1 MASPIVWTSLDN
13 CTDDGGTLTKTGA
26 GAADDAGAISSQR
39 LIGDGYVEF
48 TATEVDKWRILG
60 VSTAASVDYT
70 DIAFG
75 IMLRDNGFI
84 SVYELGTS
92 QSIGAVT
99 YEADDVFKIDVAS
112 GVVTYLKNDV
122 LVYTSLTAAT
132 FPLYAVARMGGAGS
146 TLTDCGIYGVQ
157 VSISFTDTSTSDVS
171 SWSWDFGDGST
182 STDESP
188 VHTFLADGAYTVTL
202 TVTSAKGTVST
213 SKILTFTGGVLAST
227 TTIAIGETP
236 GANPQVMLRISNDG
250 GKTWAAETWRSAG
263 RVGEYLARVDW
274 NRLGCARRR
283 VFEVSCSDPV
293 PFRIVGA
300 YLTLGGQDGR

>member
-1 MASPIVWTSLDN
+1 MASPIVWASLDN
-13 CTDDGGTLTKTGA
+13 CTDSGGTLTKTGG
-26 GAADDAGAISSQR
+26 GAADDAGAISSQQ
-39 LIGDGYVEF
+39 LIGDGYVEW
-48 TATEVDKWRILG
+48 TATETNTWRMLG
-60 VSTAASVDYT
+60 FKDSVSASYA
-70 DIAFG
+70 DIPFG
-75 IMLRDNGFI
+75 IMLLNNGLFNVI
-84 SVYELGTS
+84 ETNSFVSSGNAYSAG
-92 QSIGAVT
+92 
-99 YEADDVFKIDVAS
+99 DVLKIEIAS
-112 GVVTYLKNDV
+112 GVVTYLQNGT
-122 LVYTSLTAAT
+122 LIYTSLIAAT
-132 FPLYAVARMGGAGS
+132 FPLYAVARMGGPAS

-157 VSISFTDTSTSDVS
+157 VSVSFSDASTSDVT
-171 SWSWDFGDGST
+171 SWAWDFGDGST
-182 STDESP
+182 STDQNP
-188 VHTFLADGAYTVTL
+188 THTFLADGAYTVTL
-202 TVTSAKGTVST
+202 TVTSARGTVST

-227 TTIAIGETP
+227 TVVSIGETP

>member
-1 MASPIVWTSLDN
+1 MASPIVWASLDN
-13 CTDDGGTLTKTGA
+13 CTDSGGTLTKSGA
-26 GAADDAGAISSQR
+26 GAADDAGAISSQQ
-39 LIGDGYVEF
+39 LIGDGYVEW
-48 TATEVDKWRILG
+48 TATETDKWRMLG
-60 VSTAASVDYT
+60 ISNVASVAYT
-70 DIAFG
+70 DIPFG
-75 IMLRDNGFI
+75 IMLLSNGFI
-84 SVYELGTS
+84 IVYES
-92 QSIGAVT
+92 NVQQVT
-99 YEADDVFKIDVAS
+99 GVAYSGGDVFKIDVTS
-112 GVVTYLKNDV
+112 SVVTYYQNGAL
-122 LVYTSLTAAT
+122 LYTSLGTPTA
-132 FPLYAVARMGGAGS
+132 PLYAVARMGGAAS

-157 VSISFTDTSTSDVS
+157 VSVSFSDASTSDVT
-171 SWSWDFGDGST
+171 SWAWDFGDGST
-182 STDESP
+182 STDQNP
-188 VHTFLADGAYTVTL
+188 THTFLADGAYTVTL
-202 TVTSAKGTVST
+202 TVTSARGTVST

-227 TTIAIGETP
+227 TVVSIGETP